1 MKSNLS
7 RFSSTS
13 IGATARKETVCFD
26 YDSTAI
32 KSNRSLKYVSKQVL
46 WYSTPSAQLVTSSV
60 VDLNG
65 RNNDRDNGIVNRLY
79 L

>member
-7 RFSSTS
+7 RFDSTS
-13 IGATARKETVCFD
+13 IGATARKEIACFD
-26 YDSTAI
+26 YYSTAI
-32 KSNRSLKYVSKQVL
+32 KLNRSLKYVSKQVL
-46 WYSTPSAQLVTSSV
+46 WYSTPAAQLVTWS

-65 RNNDRDNGIVNRLY
+65 RNNDRDNGIVNRLH